1 MQPKRTVQP
10 ETKHCFRGNVDFFA
24 SRYDLRAGSGTR
36 ARDCANGRA
45 FSAACNRADD
55 CAECG
60 SATHKFACAFIA
72 SDAIAAV
79 LQFLIRRA
87 HAVAPPSDRD
97 GFNV

>member
-1 MQPKRTVQP
+1 
-10 ETKHCFRGNVDFFA
+10 VDFFA

-60 SATHKFACAFIA
+60 SATHKFARASIA
-72 SDAIAAV
+72 SDAFAAI
-79 LQFLIRRA
+79 L
-87 HAVAPPSDRD
+87 
-97 GFNV
+97 